1 MEEKQPKIMVV
12 NQVIG
17 FLSEYLR
24 LRSFFA
30 CSHWRVYS
38 AYAVAVEGRTS
49 ELITT
54 EGVCA
59 TCALAELA
67 RRVRWCH
74 CCEDCVFTD
83 VWSAPCEIF
92 GPNYLVQL
100 NMSLDGELIHLA
112 DFRYAERPAR
122 CLHGTCES
130 VCVTDAVRSIVRRRR
145 R

>member
-1 MEEKQPKIMVV
+1 MERKPKIMVV

-67 RRVRWCH
+67 HRVRWCH
-74 CCEDCVFTD
+74 CCEDYVFAD

-100 NMSLDGELIHLA
+100 NMSLGGEEVRLA

-122 CLHGTCES
+122 CLHGTQEAA
-130 VCVTDAVRSIVRRRR
+130 CVADAKRGGMRRRR